1 MMFGHSPGAPTSEP
15 DSRRITD
22 AVVLATKG
30 YGPIGTGP
38 NTTGLS
44 RKCLTRALEASL
56 RRLGT
61 DYIDLYQ
68 CHRPDSGT
76 PVSETMATLHGFV
89 QSGEGPLPRLLQL
102 ERIADRQGAV
112 GRQGPW
118 RDPVHQ
124 PAAALLAE
132 RPADRGR
139 HSARLPRQG
148 LGTMIYSPLGGGVL
162 TGKYKPGQPAPE
174 GSRAARGGLWT
185 RMLDDQSVEL
195 AVEVGKV
202 AAEIGA
208 TPAAVA
214 LAWVLSR
221 RGVTTV
227 TIGPRTFEQYE
238 QNVAPHSA
246 GEIVVRGPRQFVGYR
261 DPVLNADAY
270 LDSTWFRTGDLA
282 RFDPDGYL
290 IVTDRVKDI
299 IIRGGENIS
308 AREVEEALAGA
319 AGIREIAVCAAPDQ
333 TWSEIVCAVVVP
345 GGEVPT
351 LESLREQ
358 ALVPG

>member
-1 MMFGHSPGAPTSEP
+1 MEYTNLGASGLQVSRPCLGAMMFGHSAGAPTSEP
-15 DSRRITD
+15 DSRRIID
-22 AVVLATKG
+22 AYLETGGNFIDTANIYTGGESEEVVGRAIKDRRDDVVLATKG

-44 RKCLTRALEASL
+44 RKYLTRALEASL

-89 QSGEGPLPRLLQL
+89 QSGKVRYLGCSNWSGSQIVEAQWAARDLGGTPFISLQPRYSLNARRIEDDILPACQ
-102 ERIADRQGAV
+102 
-112 GRQGPW
+112 
-118 RDPVHQ
+118 
-124 PAAALLAE
+124 
-132 RPADRGR
+132 
-139 HSARLPRQG
+139 RQG

-162 TGKYKPGQPAPE
+162 TGKYKPGEPAPE
-174 GSRAARGGLWT
+174 GSRAARGGFWT

-227 TIGPRTFEQYE
+227 IIGPRTFEQYE
-238 QNVAPHSA
+238 QNMA
-246 GEIVVRGPRQFVGYR
+246 GF
-261 DPVLNADAY
+261 
-270 LDSTWFRTGDLA
+270 DLA
-282 RFDPDGYL
+282 LDPAL
-290 IVTDRVKDI
+290 IKRLSDASRW
-299 IIRGGENIS
+299 
-308 AREVEEALAGA
+308 AR
-319 AGIREIAVCAAPDQ
+319 
-333 TWSEIVCAVVVP
+333 
-345 GGEVPT
+345 
-351 LESLREQ
+351 
-358 ALVPG
+358 

>member
-1 MMFGHSPGAPTSEP
+1 MEYTTLGASGLQVSRPVLGAMMFGYSPDAPTGEE
-15 DSRRITD
+15 DSRRIID
-22 AVVLATKG
+22 AYLEAGGNFIDTANIYTGGESEEVVGRAIKGGRDDVVLATKG

-44 RKCLTRALEASL
+44 RKYLTRALEASL
-56 RRLGT
+56 RRLDT

-89 QSGEGPLPRLLQL
+89 QSGKVRYLGCSNWSGSQIVEAQWAARDLGGTPFISLQPRYSLNARRIEDDILPACQ
-102 ERIADRQGAV
+102 
-112 GRQGPW
+112 
-118 RDPVHQ
+118 
-124 PAAALLAE
+124 
-132 RPADRGR
+132 
-139 HSARLPRQG
+139 RQG

-174 GSRAARGGLWT
+174 GSRAARGGFWT

-208 TPAAVA
+208 TPTAVA

-227 TIGPRTFEQYE
+227 IIGPRTFEQYE
-238 QNVAPHSA
+238 QNMA
-246 GEIVVRGPRQFVGYR
+246 GF
-261 DPVLNADAY
+261 
-270 LDSTWFRTGDLA
+270 DLA
-282 RFDPDGYL
+282 LDP
-290 IVTDRVKDI
+290 
-299 IIRGGENIS
+299 
-308 AREVEEALAGA
+308 
-319 AGIREIAVCAAPDQ
+319 
-333 TWSEIVCAVVVP
+333 
-345 GGEVPT
+345 
-351 LESLREQ
+351 
-358 ALVPG
+358 ALVKRLSDASRWAR

>member
-1 MMFGHSPGAPTSEP
+1 MEYTNLGASGLQVSRPCLGAMMFGHGSVAPTSEP
-15 DSRRITD
+15 DSRRIID
-22 AVVLATKG
+22 AYLETGGNFIDTANIYTGGESEEVVGRAIKDRRDDVVLATKG

-44 RKCLTRALEASL
+44 RKYLTRALEASL

-89 QSGEGPLPRLLQL
+89 QSGKVRYLGCSNWSGSQIVEAQWAARELGGTPFISLQPRYSLNARRIEDDILPACQ
-102 ERIADRQGAV
+102 
-112 GRQGPW
+112 
-118 RDPVHQ
+118 
-124 PAAALLAE
+124 
-132 RPADRGR
+132 
-139 HSARLPRQG
+139 RQG

-174 GSRAARGGLWT
+174 GSRAARGGFWT

-208 TPAAVA
+208 TSAAVA

-227 TIGPRTFEQYE
+227 IIGPRTFEQYE
-238 QNVAPHSA
+238 ENMA
-246 GEIVVRGPRQFVGYR
+246 GF
-261 DPVLNADAY
+261 
-270 LDSTWFRTGDLA
+270 DLA
-282 RFDPDGYL
+282 LDPAL
-290 IVTDRVKDI
+290 IKRLSDASRW
-299 IIRGGENIS
+299 
-308 AREVEEALAGA
+308 AR
-319 AGIREIAVCAAPDQ
+319 
-333 TWSEIVCAVVVP
+333 
-345 GGEVPT
+345 
-351 LESLREQ
+351 
-358 ALVPG
+358 